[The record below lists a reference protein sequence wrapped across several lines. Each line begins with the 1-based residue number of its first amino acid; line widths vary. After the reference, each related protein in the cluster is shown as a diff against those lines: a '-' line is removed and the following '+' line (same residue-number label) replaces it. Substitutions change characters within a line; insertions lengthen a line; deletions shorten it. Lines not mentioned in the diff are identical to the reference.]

1 MLMPIRMGT
10 TMAAGRLKTSS
21 VTEFFYES
29 VNSCI
34 QEFKN
39 IKVIAELQPRARSA
53 RVDGAP

>member
-1 MLMPIRMGT
+1 MPIRMGT

-39 IKVIAELQPRARSA
+39 IKVIAELHPRARSA